1 MRYKLFAL
9 IMLALGFGVAGR
21 TPDLT
26 KVGETVEARIES
38 PHPIS
43 GFWRQD
49 LDIPGATFLKLHLAD
64 MHLGDGD
71 LLLITDAYGQ
81 EVYSQTGP
89 MTQEGWLPRVDG
101 DHLTIEVW
109 PAKGST
115 ARGLTV
121 DKVAQGIATP
131 NPESI
136 CGVDDSLNAVC
147 YQSDAGKWAAGDA
160 VGCMLFQMGGGGGWY
175 ACTGSLVSP
184 YNHFLTNNH
193 CIGNEQ
199 DASTLEVYWRYQV
212 PSCGGG
218 TATYATISR
227 NAHLLITDAGYDFSL
242 LTFCNDTPS
251 LRYGNLQLNSVLPS
265 VGDVLW
271 IPQHPGG
278 DPKRFSVVSDMDG
291 GGNAKV
297 QSVNIT
303 GNVVGS
309 DIGYYADT
317 RPGSSGS
324 PVLDGNNKVIALHH
338 FGLDPGISCGGSR
351 MNSGV
356 KMSKIYPLISSYLTG
371 PSSCTAIPPPVISE
385 VTKVTNPP
393 PLKLKI
399 TGSNFHPGCTIKID
413 GQPVPDTQVKSATLI
428 KAKGSGL
435 KAMLPKGVTVQ
446 ITVVNNDD
454 GGISAAWP
462 YTR

>member
-1 MRYKLFAL
+1 MRYKLLAL
-9 IMLALGFGVAGR
+9 LMLASGLGVAGR
-21 TPDLT
+21 TNDLV
-26 KVGETVEARIES
+26 KAGDTVDARIES
-38 PHPIS
+38 PHPVS

-89 MTQEGWLPRVDG
+89 MTQEGWLPSVDG
-101 DHLTIEVW
+101 DHLTIEIW
-109 PAKGST
+109 PLKGST

-131 NPESI
+131 SPESI
-136 CGVDDSLNAVC
+136 CGVDDSLNAAC
-147 YQSDAGKWAAGDA
+147 YQSDAGKWAAGDT
-160 VGCMLFQMGGGGGWY
+160 VGSMLFQMSGGLWAY
-175 ACTGSLVSP
+175 CTGSLVSP
-184 YNHFLTNNH
+184 NGHFLTNNH
-193 CIGNEQ
+193 CIADEHAAN
-199 DASTLEVYWRYQV
+199 TLEVRWRHQY
-212 PSCGGG
+212 SACSGG
-218 TATYATISR
+218 TVGTASTSTG
-227 NAHLLITDAGYDFSL
+227 AHLIVTDANLDFSL
-242 LTFCNDTPS
+242 VQFTSDTPAQ
-251 LRYGNLQLNSVLPS
+251 RYGYLTVNPTLPS

-271 IPQHPGG
+271 IPQHPGYG
-278 DPKRFSVVSDMDG
+278 EPKRFAVVSDLDS

-297 QSVNIT
+297 QALNLIGGNGDPGVT
-303 GNVVGS
+303 GGHT
-309 DIGYYADT
+309 DIGYFSDT
-317 RPGSSGS
+317 RPGCSGS
-324 PVLDGNNKVIALHH
+324 PVLDANNQIIALHH
-338 FGLDPGISCGGSR
+338 FGIGSASCNGSN
-351 MNSGV
+351 MNQGV
-356 KMSKIYPLISSYLTG
+356 EIVKILPQIAQYLGLPPTI
-371 PSSCTAIPPPVISE
+371 TAIAKAV
-385 VTKVTNPP
+385 NP
-393 PLKLKI
+393 LRLKI

>member
-1 MRYKLFAL
+1 
-9 IMLALGFGVAGR
+9 MLTLGLGVVAR
-21 TPDLT
+21 TPDMT
-26 KVGETVEARIES
+26 KVGKTVEARVES

-49 LDIPGATFLKLHLAD
+49 VDVPGATFLKLHLAD

-81 EVYSQTGP
+81 EVYSRTGP
-89 MTQEGWLPRVDG
+89 ATQSGWLPSVDG
-101 DHLTIEVW
+101 DHLTVEIW
-109 PAKGST
+109 PLKGST

-131 NPESI
+131 SPESI
-136 CGVDDSLNAVC
+136 CGVDDSLNAAC

-160 VGCMLFQMGGGGGWY
+160 VGRMLFQMSDGVWY
-175 ACTGSLVSP
+175 FCTGSLVSP

-193 CIGNEQ
+193 CIE
-199 DASTLEVYWRYQV
+199 DEHAASTLEVRWRYQA
-212 PSCGGG
+212 PNCGGG
-218 TATYATISR
+218 TPTYATSQG
-227 NAHLLITDAGYDFSL
+227 AHLLLTNVGYDFSL
-242 LTFCNDTPS
+242 LTFCNDSPS
-251 LRYGNLQLNSVLPS
+251 DTYGHLTLNPVLPS
-265 VGDVLW
+265 VGDTLW

-278 DPKRFSVVSDMDG
+278 YPKRFAVLSDLDG

-297 QSVNIT
+297 QSVNIY
-303 GNVVGS
+303 GNVAGS

-317 RPGSSGS
+317 QGGSSGS
-324 PVLDGNNKVIALHH
+324 PVLDANNTVIALHH
-338 FGLDPGISCGGSR
+338 FGTGSATCAGAN
-351 MNSGV
+351 MNSGA
-356 KMSKIYPLISSYLTG
+356 KMSRIYPMISSLISG
-371 PSSCTAIPPPVISE
+371 PSSCDIPPPVISG
-385 VTKVTNPP
+385 VVKVVNPP

-399 TGSNFHPGCTIKID
+399 SGSNFHTACTIKVD
-413 GQPVPDTQVKSATLI
+413 GQAVPLTQYKSATLI

-435 KAMLPKGVTVQ
+435 KAMLPKGVTVL

-454 GGISAAWP
+454 GGISAAFP

>member
-1 MRYKLFAL
+1 MRYKVFGLM
-9 IMLALGFGVAGR
+9 MLALGLGVLAR
-21 TPDLT
+21 TPDLA
-26 KVGETVEARIES
+26 KVGDTVDARIES
-38 PHPIS
+38 PHPVS

-49 LDIPGATFLKLHLAD
+49 VDVPGATFLKLHLAD

-81 EVYSQTGP
+81 EVYSRTGP
-89 MTQEGWLPRVDG
+89 VTQEGWLPMVDG

-109 PAKGST
+109 PAQGST

-121 DKVAQGIATP
+121 DKVAQGIAAP
-131 NPESI
+131 SPESI
-136 CGVDDSLNAVC
+136 CGVDDSLNAAC
-147 YQSDAGKWAAGDA
+147 YQFDAGKWAAGDA
-160 VGCMLFQMGGGGGWY
+160 VGCMLFQMGGGSDWY

-193 CIGNEQ
+193 CIANEQ

-212 PSCGGG
+212 PSCGVG
-218 TATYATISR
+218 TATYAPVSR
-227 NAHLLITDAGYDFSL
+227 DAHLLLTDADYDFSL

-251 LRYGNLQLNSVLPS
+251 QRYGNLQLNSVLPS

-271 IPQHPGG
+271 IAQHPGG
-278 DPKRFSVVSDMDG
+278 DPKRFAVVSDMDG

-303 GNVVGS
+303 GNVTGS

-324 PVLDGNNKVIALHH
+324 PVLDANNTVIALHH
-338 FGLDPGISCGGSR
+338 FGIGSASCSSSL

-356 KMSKIYPLISSYLTG
+356 KMSKIYPMISSLIAG
-371 PSSCTAIPPPVISE
+371 PSSCDVPPPVISG
-385 VTKVTNPP
+385 VVKVVNPP

-399 TGSNFHPGCTIKID
+399 SGSNFHTACTIKID
-413 GQPVPDTQVKSATLI
+413 GQAVPLTQFKSATLI

-435 KAMLPKGVTVQ
+435 KTMLPKGVTVQ

-454 GGISAAWP
+454 GGISASFP